1 MYIVLCDRCGQEIR
15 GPEKRAMPDYPLY
28 SVEKLDR
35 DPNFGSHT
43 EHLTL
48 CPACR
53 EQLKAF
59 LCCADRAPVTAT
71 LARKRAL
78 RRARLRNAMEGA
90 AYDAEEV
97 SRLQDALKRA
107 ERHGGCV

>member
-15 GPEKRAMPDYPLY
+15 DPFQPRERVYPIYRVWKTERSAAAEGMEMPEP
-28 SVEKLDR
+28 V
-35 DPNFGSHT
+35 
-43 EHLTL
+43 TL

-59 LCCADRAPVTAT
+59 ICCADRAPVTET
-71 LARKRAL
+71 LARKRAI

-90 AYDAEEV
+90 YYAETNT
-97 SRLQDALKRA
+97 
-107 ERHGGCV
+107 